1 MKTKIIFRT
10 IHLIWYN
17 MNALENS
24 SFLFTCWK
32 RKKSLS
38 QLIDI
43 TRVFIWFPLRF
54 RNRLSHWKRIHA
66 YAMSGL
72 IRYRVTTCLA
82 IPSRQVK
89 IRDGTVMHYI
99 PESTT
104 TQVVGPVP
112 RWLRRTISTI
122 IGGDDEAYSHKIKY
136 KHITSVRTA
145 FKLPNFYPYWY
156 TRRSRSEIW

>member
-1 MKTKIIFRT
+1 
-10 IHLIWYN
+10 

-43 TRVFIWFPLRF
+43 TRVFPLRF

-66 YAMSGL
+66 YAMSSL
-72 IRYRVTTCLA
+72 IRYRVTKCLA

-99 PESTT
+99 PESNT

-156 TRRSRSEIW
+156 TRRPRSEIW